1 MYLSIKW
8 NFHHK
13 ELLKLYFRE
22 RGYDCEKRV
31 DKYHFTYLENTSKY
45 LETTYCHF
53 GIA

>member
-31 DKYHFTYLENTSKY
+31 DKYHFTYLENTSNIWKQLTVT
-45 LETTYCHF
+45 LE
-53 GIA
+53 